1 MKECPFCKEEIQD
14 NAKKCRY
21 CGEFFGDNKK
31 IIKAVDTKE
40 NINMTWDYTN
50 CRVIKRYIFQ
60 MKPKVRCPNC
70 GFVGNAEYKSGSYSW
85 CFAIILL
92 CCCIIP
98 WILYILFS
106 KSGCFV
112 CPRCGQDHLEKL

>member
-40 NINMTWDYTN
+40 NINMT
-50 CRVIKRYIFQ
+50 
-60 MKPKVRCPNC
+60 
-70 GFVGNAEYKSGSYSW
+70 
-85 CFAIILL
+85 
-92 CCCIIP
+92 
-98 WILYILFS
+98 
-106 KSGCFV
+106 
-112 CPRCGQDHLEKL
+112 